1 MDYIELEKLYKFH
14 KENDI
19 SVTKHGVEIPTQ
31 ETVEKLVADYKI
43 KGNISKHVQ
52 VLDDKKTASFVLS
65 IGDNFTLFQRV
76 CSSTDE
82 YVVSEYE
89 DYE

>member
-19 SVTKHGVEIPTQ
+19 SVIKHGVEIPTQ
-31 ETVEKLVADYKI
+31 ETVEKLVTDYKI
-43 KGNISKHVQ
+43 KGDISKYVQ
-52 VLDDKKTASFVLS
+52 VLDDKKTVSFVLR
-65 IGDNFTLFQRV
+65 IGGDFTIFQRV

-82 YVVSEYE
+82 YVVPE
-89 DYE
+89 